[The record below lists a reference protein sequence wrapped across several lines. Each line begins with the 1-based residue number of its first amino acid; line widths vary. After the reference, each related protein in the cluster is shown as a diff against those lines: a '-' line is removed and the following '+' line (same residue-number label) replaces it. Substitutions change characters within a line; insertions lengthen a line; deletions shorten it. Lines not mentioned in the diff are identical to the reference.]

1 MPKVKRAKV
10 KWNHLPQRS
19 RNRDKY
25 ETAFRQS
32 LKQSMR
38 DSESEEEGGVNSNV
52 RRGGTHESSS
62 SSEGGENRL
71 HRHHPQ
77 NQREDALNNVRQI

>member
-38 DSESEEEGGVNSNV
+38 DTESEDGGVNSNV
-52 RRGGTHESSS
+52 RQGRTHESSS
-62 SSEGGENRL
+62 SSEDDENLL